1 MEFSY
6 LAEVMVAE
14 KCRRYRQH
22 AEKARML
29 LLSKRLESG
38 YSARHQ
44 LAQRVRKVADWLE
57 PEAASL
63 GDLERTI

>member
-1 MEFSY
+1 MGFSY
-6 LAEVMVAE
+6 LNEVMVAE
-14 KCRRYRQH
+14 KCRRYRQN
-22 AEKARML
+22 AETVRML

-38 YSARHQ
+38 YGARHQ

-63 GDLERTI
+63 GELERTV